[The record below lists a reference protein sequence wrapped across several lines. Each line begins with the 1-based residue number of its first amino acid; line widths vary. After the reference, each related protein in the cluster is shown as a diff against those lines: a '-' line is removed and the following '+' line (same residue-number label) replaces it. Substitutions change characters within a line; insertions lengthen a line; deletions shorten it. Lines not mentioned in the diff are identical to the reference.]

1 MEELL
6 QSLVESEILNDETR
20 KELTEAI
27 TKQIEEATEAA
38 IVEAKAEVEA
48 QVRVELTEQFAADKE
63 ALIEALDTKAEE
75 YLKEEM
81 SELRDDIENFRDLE
95 VEMNEKLEEAK
106 QAHAEIVKNDIE
118 ELVETIDS
126 FLDMVI
132 NEEVKELKE
141 DIEDAKRLQF
151 GAEIYEAFV
160 GMFSKRFIN
169 ENDLADEMKNKEE
182 RLADLTSKL
191 EETSKELAVATRKS
205 KLDEVLASLTGRTK
219 DVMEACLQNVP
230 TDKLEEGYEHYVAKV
245 LHESV
250 DTANVESEKEGEDD
264 SSVLAEGEEAV
275 ETTDSKKKVEEI
287 ATDGTV
293 VSTGDTEQVIEESLI
308 EEESIPESVKVEI
321 ARMRKLAGN
330 EEA

>member
-6 QSLVESEILNDETR
+6 QSLVESEILNDETK

-27 TKQIEEATEAA
+27 TKQIEEAKEAA

-106 QAHAEIVKNDIE
+106 AAHAEIVKNDIE

-126 FLDMVI
+126 FLDMI
-132 NEEVKELKE
+132 IAEEVKELKE

-151 GAEIYEAFV
+151 GAEIYEAFEA
-160 GMFSKRFIN
+160 MFSKKFIN
-169 ENDLADEMKNKEE
+169 ENDLADDMKEKEE
-182 RLADLTSKL
+182 RLAEVTSKL
-191 EETSKELAVATRKS
+191 EETSKELAIATRKT

-230 TDKLEEGYEHYVAKV
+230 TDKLVEGYEHYVAKV

-250 DTANVESEKEGEDD
+250 GDAVVESEKEGEDD

-275 ETTDSKKKVEEI
+275 DTTDSDKKDDEI
-287 ATDGTV
+287 ATEGTV
-293 VSTGDTEQVIEESLI
+293 VSTGDTEQVLEEELVQ
-308 EEESIPESVKVEI
+308 EESIPESVQLEI
-321 ARMRKLAGN
+321 ARMKKLAGN
-330 EEA
+330 D